1 MLCKKCHFQMKG
13 KEKRGGGDGRHSLP
27 YVSNSFNIERTIL
40 LSCYFWETC
49 LYIVNLTVNVVV
61 LS

>member
-1 MLCKKCHFQMKG
+1 MKYALQKCHFQKLNDEG
-13 KEKRGGGDGRHSLP
+13 EGERGDVY
-27 YVSNSFNIERTIL
+27 YVSNSFNIERTIP

-49 LYIVNLTVNVVV
+49 FYVVNLTVNVVV